1 MGGTV
6 SLSCVMPVYNGE
18 RYLATAIE
26 SVRLQSFEDF
36 ELIVVDDGSTDA
48 TPRILDRF
56 HRLDPRIRILRQPNA
71 GIVAALRAGVR
82 AAGAPLVAR
91 MDADDLSLPH
101 RFARQYAY
109 MLAHDD
115 CVLLGSRVTM
125 IDADGYPIGDM
136 VSVAHGHAVID
147 DALLVGGWPIVHP
160 TITFRRDAF
169 DRVGG
174 YRDGTFPNEDHDL
187 FLRLAEVGRVENL
200 ADSLLRYRRHLT
212 SVTFAKSLQSGQR
225 ITEIIRDA
233 LRRRGRNPDDYQPNS
248 NPKPAWWYRREWV
261 WQALREGHVGTARRH
276 VPGVILDRPWS
287 KESWRAAYCAL
298 RGR

>member
-18 RYLATAIE
+18 RYLAASIE
-26 SVRLQSFEDF
+26 SVRRQSFDDF
-36 ELIVVDDGSTDA
+36 DLIIVDDGSTDS
-48 TPRILDRF
+48 TPHILDRF
-56 HRLDPRIRILRQPNA
+56 TKLDPRIRVRHQSNA
-71 GIVAALRAGVR
+71 GIVAALRAGIR
-82 AAGAPLVAR
+82 ATGAPLVAR
-91 MDADDLSLPH
+91 MDADDLARPD

-109 MLAHDD
+109 MQAHDD

-147 DALLVGGWPIVHP
+147 DALLIGGWPVVHP
-160 TITFRRDAF
+160 AIIFRRDAF

-174 YRDGTFPNEDHDL
+174 YRDSTFPNEDHDL

-200 ADSLLRYRRHLT
+200 PEPLLRYRRHLT
-212 SVTFAKSLQSGQR
+212 SVTFAKSLQSKER
-225 ITEIIRDA
+225 VTEIIRDA
-233 LRRRGRNPDDYQPNS
+233 LRRRGRNPDDHPLDV
-248 NPKPAWWYRREWV
+248 NPKPAWWCRREWV
-261 WQALREGHVGTARRH
+261 WQALREGHVRTARRH
-276 VPGVILDRPWS
+276 APGVILDRPWC
-287 KESWRAAYCAL
+287 KESWRAAYCAF